1 MADMFS
7 KEGFLQRFLQRLGPA
22 LRAWVIDHWRGR
34 LSLVESFWINCFF
47 VNLGAGIV
55 LRRLLLSP
63 TGVVFFGVFSVGISV
78 WQLVGLWRSAHRN
91 DKKQP
96 FWSAVV
102 KGLCVMNVVIFVVVV
117 LAVLFG
123 NFGEGGINLD
133 LPDALGDTFGD
144 VPAALSVSSR
154 PSGFLET

>member
-63 TGVVFFGVFSVGISV
+63 MGVVLFGVCSVGISV

-91 DKKQP
+91 DKRQP

-102 KGLCVMNVVIFVVVV
+102 KGLCVMNVVFFVIVV
-117 LAVLFG
+117 LAGLFG
-123 NFGEGGINLD
+123 GFFEGGINL
-133 LPDALGDTFGD
+133 
-144 VPAALSVSSR
+144 PAALSVSSR